1 MIKAKIKE
9 LLRKLTSLFVTVHTT
24 TVTVASASYAGD
36 ARSYVSY
43 NNAVPEGAIVLGI
56 IVIGTPNNDW
66 VRTMAYMDG
75 RNLILRYHNE
85 YSGNLT
91 GQFSAIITYAIVGGV
106 LRNLSIFKAFRHFMP
121 LSERRCAA

>member
-56 IVIGTPNNDW
+56 IVRITPNNDW

-91 GQFSAIITYAIVGGV
+91 GQFSAIITYAIVGGGT
-106 LRNLSIFKAFRHFMP
+106 A
-121 LSERRCAA
+121 